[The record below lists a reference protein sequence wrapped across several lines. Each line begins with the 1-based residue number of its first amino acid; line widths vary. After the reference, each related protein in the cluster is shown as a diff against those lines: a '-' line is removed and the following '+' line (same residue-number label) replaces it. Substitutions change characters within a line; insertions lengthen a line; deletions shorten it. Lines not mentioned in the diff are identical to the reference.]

1 MVKVKVVNI
10 KPVET
15 SSDETQPS
23 EATREEVISEPEEV
37 KAVAE
42 EVVKEVVQEVVKEV
56 EPVPEEVKNVKTK
69 KAPAT
74 GKCDNCGK
82 EMLMKTL
89 KYSHVKLC
97 LPPVPVAPTP
107 PPPAP
112 VTEKP
117 KPKRAPA
124 KPKAAVVEKSYDQHK
139 PTPVEKPTFDGV
151 VDFSVTRKM
160 PIYEEDYNQMRQSR
174 LQQKQNRVKNL
185 ISHAI

>member
-15 SSDETQPS
+15 ASDETQPS

-89 KYSHVKLC
+89 KYSHMKLC
-97 LPPVPVAPTP
+97 LP
-107 PPPAP
+107 
-112 VTEKP
+112 
-117 KPKRAPA
+117 
-124 KPKAAVVEKSYDQHK
+124 QH
-139 PTPVEKPTFDGV
+139 
-151 VDFSVTRKM
+151 
-160 PIYEEDYNQMRQSR
+160 Q
-174 LQQKQNRVKNL
+174 
-185 ISHAI
+185 